1 MKKLILLAA
10 GLPAI
15 AVAQE
20 LPRFDVERHCE
31 KLSQIGGGS
40 HSMFNTCIELE
51 QDAYDNLRERWGE
64 VSARIRR
71 HCGELGAIGGGSYQM
86 VETCVEMEQEA
97 ASGRRSFKP

>member
-1 MKKLILLAA
+1 MRTVLFLLAL
-10 GLPAI
+10 LPAV
-15 AVAQE
+15 AVAQD

-51 QDAYDNLRERWGE
+51 QDAYDTLRARWGE

>member
-1 MKKLILLAA
+1 MRTVLFLLAL
-10 GLPAI
+10 LPAV
-15 AVAQE
+15 AVAQD

-51 QDAYDNLRERWGE
+51 QDAYYTLRARWGE

-86 VETCVEMEQEA
+86 VETCVEMEEEA

>member
-1 MKKLILLAA
+1 MRTVLFLLAL
-10 GLPAI
+10 LPAV
-15 AVAQE
+15 AVAQD

-40 HSMFNTCIELE
+40 HSMFNPCIELE
-51 QDAYDNLRERWGE
+51 QDAYDTLRARWGE